1 MVLPGE
7 KHLRF
12 AAMAKPN
19 VGSPRVSEMQ
29 KFLRTL
35 LCAEEFWYSRRESNP
50 QLPLRR
56 GPLYPF
62 NYGSIIYKKQN
73 FVLNGCNG
81 TFCRAACGERRRA
94 CATYP
99 FNYGSIIYKKR
110 LTIVQRNTTSY
121 APSLDYRYILL
132 HYATRCQT
140 TNVGF
145 FIF

>member
-1 MVLPGE
+1 M
-7 KHLRF
+7 
-12 AAMAKPN
+12 
-19 VGSPRVSEMQ
+19 GSMLTPKLLKSNYTQMRVVA
-29 KFLRTL
+29 L
-35 LCAEEFWYSRRESNP
+35 WYSRRESNP

-73 FVLNGCNG
+73 FMLNGCNG